1 MADSP
6 KSACDMAFP
15 PQQRRGCIS
24 PTENTSPGNS
34 ASTHHEES
42 RSLLFFAGETIFT
55 NMSFDGVSKR
65 FRRLETAEESFDRQ
79 VREGYNFE
87 GLDTL
92 HVFASSCQNLP
103 PPVEDLSLIH
113 ISEPRD
119 RG

>member
-6 KSACDMAFP
+6 KLHARWPSLPITVDAY
-15 PQQRRGCIS
+15 PQGRIQVQRIRLRLITKS
-24 PTENTSPGNS
+24 Q
-34 ASTHHEES
+34 S

-87 GLDTL
+87 GL
-92 HVFASSCQNLP
+92 A
-103 PPVEDLSLIH
+103 
-113 ISEPRD
+113 
-119 RG
+119 